1 MPSTAA
7 NSSVA
12 QSTPAARLPESW
24 VRSRPKRKMTK
35 VVTENSAIAGSDCSV
50 RSSERRSLARIAAKA
65 AREGVTGPPRAG
77 EAGLASRDRPPRTHA
92 PLAAMPSSSAR
103 SASGSA
109 ALGVV
114 GDDDAGV
121 AAAGPDQAAGQL
133 APLGV
138 EVGVG
143 LVEQQQLRL
152 VQDAAAD
159 RQPLAHPGREL
170 GDALVGA
177 ALHPGGGEQ
186 RRDPRLGGRAGD
198 PVQPGV
204 EAQVLAAA
212 EVAVEQRLV
221 AEVADPPAQLPG
233 LARQRAAEH
242 DGLAAARAQ
251 QRRQDPQQRRLAGA
265 VGPEHDQRLAGGDGQ
280 PDAVQRRAFA
290 VVAAQPGE
298 PDRRRG
304 GLGRRFL
311 LLRGHRGGL

>member
-1 MPSTAA
+1 MPSRAA

-24 VRSRPKRKMTK
+24 VRSSPKRKMTK
-35 VVTENSAIAGSDCSV
+35 VVIANSAIAGSDCRV

-65 AREGVTGPPRAG
+65 AREEVMRVQAAIETAAASPIEPQHLV
-77 EAGLASRDRPPRTHA
+77 GL
-92 PLAAMPSSSAR
+92 
-103 SASGSA
+103 GQE

-114 GDDDAGV
+114 GDDDAG
-121 AAAGPDQAAGQL
+121 AAGAGADQGAGQL
-133 APLGV
+133 ASLGV

-170 GDALVGA
+170 GDALLGPP
-177 ALHPGGGEQ
+177 LHPGGGEQ
-186 RRDPRLGGRAGD
+186 LGDPRLAGLARD

-221 AEVADPPAQLPG
+221 AEVADPAAQLPG
-233 LARQRAAEH
+233 LVRERAAEH
-242 DGLAAARAQ
+242 PAS
-251 QRRQDPQQRRLAGA
+251 P
-265 VGPEHDQRLAGGDGQ
+265 P
-280 PDAVQRRAFA
+280 
-290 VVAAQPGE
+290 
-298 PDRRRG
+298 
-304 GLGRRFL
+304 LGRSSVARIRSSVVL
-311 LLRGHRGGL
+311 PAPLGPSTTSDCPPATVSPTPSSAVRSP

>member
-12 QSTPAARLPESW
+12 QSTPAARLPERL

-35 VVTENSAIAGSDCSV
+35 VVTANSAIAGSDCSV
-50 RSSERRSLARIAAKA
+50 RSSARRSLPRIAAKA
-65 AREGVTGPPRAG
+65 AREARHAGRPPARRSRAAAPGRRRAG
-77 EAGLASRDRPPRTHA
+77 P
-92 PLAAMPSSSAR
+92 
-103 SASGSA
+103 
-109 ALGVV
+109 LGVV
-114 GDDDAGV
+114 GDDDAGA
-121 AAAGPDQAAGQL
+121 AAAGADQAARQL
-133 APLGV
+133 AALGV

-177 ALHPGGGEQ
+177 ALHPDRLEQ
-186 RRDPRLGGRAGD
+186 LVDPRLRAPPSS
-198 PVQPGV
+198 PVQAGV

-233 LARQRAAEH
+233 LARAARSRARAPRRRS
-242 DGLAAARAQ
+242 AAAAS
-251 QRRQDPQQRRLAGA
+251 PGS
-265 VGPEHDQRLAGGDGQ
+265 
-280 PDAVQRRAFA
+280 
-290 VVAAQPGE
+290 AAASSC
-298 PDRRRG
+298 RRRW
-304 GLGRRFL
+304 GRARPAS
-311 LLRGHRGGL
+311 RPAASSKPTPSSAARSP